1 MGLKRILSKAAP
13 IIGGAIGFVVGGP
26 AGAAAGF
33 GIGGVAG
40 GTIAGME
47 AESADRK
54 TAAQQQRLARL
65 QAQRQRKE
73 LIRDVQFAQAA
84 ATAANIAAGAG
95 LGSSTIQGQIASQRS
110 TLRDDLGFHAV
121 GGDVSNAIWRFSK
134 QADSWRSAGNMASAL
149 GQIGSSLAGTFA
161 QSGEFVNL
169 PKHGTVPQGGVPVP
183 HNYPPP
189 GGYST

>member
-1 MGLKRILSKAAP
+1 MGLKSILSKAAP

-33 GIGGVAG
+33 GIGGAAG

-54 TAAQQQRLARL
+54 TAAQQRRLARL

-73 LIRDVQFAQAA
+73 LIRDVQFAQAT
-84 ATAANIAAGAG
+84 ATAANIASGAG
-95 LGSSTIQGQIASQRS
+95 LGSSTIQGQAASQRS

-121 GGDVSNAIWRFSK
+121 GGDISDSIWRFSK
-134 QADSWRSAGNMASAL
+134 QADKWRTTANMASAL
-149 GQIGSSLAGTFA
+149 GQVGSSLAGTFA
-161 QSGEFVNL
+161 QRTPEFTNL
-169 PKHGTVPQGGVPVP
+169 PAPGTVPEGGITLPAYVE
-183 HNYPPP
+183 PP
-189 GGYST
+189 GRA

>member
-1 MGLKRILSKAAP
+1 MSLKKIFSKAAP
-13 IIGGAIGFVVGGP
+13 VIGGAIGFVVGGP

-33 GIGGVAG
+33 SIGGAVG
-40 GTIAGME
+40 GTAAGME
-47 AESADRK
+47 AEKSERR
-54 TAAQQQRLARL
+54 AAEQQRRLARL
-65 QAQRQRKE
+65 QALRQRKE

-95 LGSSTIQGQIASQRS
+95 LGSSTIQGQVASQRS

-161 QSGEFVNL
+161 SGNEFVNL
-169 PKHGTVPQGGVPVP
+169 PKRGTVPQGGIPVP

-189 GGYST
+189 GGMST